1 MEDNF
6 DGAEDIKT
14 GFFSDKEDTKS
25 IGILSNFKKI
35 HDAQRIL
42 REKEERGGSNMRKI
56 EVL

>member
-6 DGAEDIKT
+6 DGEEDIKT

-42 REKEERGGSNMRKI
+42 REKEERGGGMYAKN
-56 EVL
+56 